1 MMPTPFTA
9 APINASALSIF
20 NLPPVSTP
28 CRSTPAKSRVCGRP
42 ALTNCRHSRCAR
54 PSGATGL
61 SGTVQTSSALGS
73 LTGGAVADHLGI
85 ASTMHFGGLLAVPRL
100 LVFMTF
106 GTRHASLKDALDK

>member
-1 MMPTPFTA
+1 MVREIERRDRF
-9 APINASALSIF
+9 
-20 NLPPVSTP
+20 V
-28 CRSTPAKSRVCGRP
+28 
-42 ALTNCRHSRCAR
+42 
-54 PSGATGL
+54 
-61 SGTVQTSSALGS
+61 GTVQTSSALGS